1 MTSNFIF
8 CVRLNRLLNRLL
20 DKLMNIMKQNLWKFD
35 EFLLNNRQNFDIFL
49 TKQTKSVFMDLKF
62 KIYLF
67 FRHGLCGNSLKCPM
81 RLTQTCLWFCHNFV
95 IYSKFNN
102 ELIIRLTCICSV
114 NETKGFINHKC
125 VFKFVRLDV

>member
-8 CVRLNRLLNRLL
+8 CVRLNRLLNNLINL
-20 DKLMNIMKQNLWKFD
+20 WILWNKTYENLMNFCWIIGKILIFSWQ
-35 EFLLNNRQNFDIFL
+35 NRQ
-49 TKQTKSVFMDLKF
+49 KSVFMDLKF

-81 RLTQTCLWFCHNFV
+81 RLRQTYLWFCHNFV